1 VILSYKAV
9 RREASSSTHLEN
21 RLDNISLDTAS
32 ITQHLLGLSISLT
45 LVQTSL
51 VTLRSLSLQIMSFL
65 RTFLEELQTLLQNI
79 TCTNMRMYFML
90 LSIYKRV
97 SSSPT
102 MLLQSNIRL
111 EDALGVVWELPY
123 EWFCY

>member
-1 VILSYKAV
+1 MILSYKAV